1 MEILHQIRHLDDT
14 IGDMILRFGPWSY
27 AILFLI
33 VFCETGL
40 VVTPF
45 LPGDT
50 LLFAAGIFANQ
61 APGKPGFNVWILLT
75 VLTLAP
81 LCGDLVNYTLGR
93 YLGPRIFKNPN
104 SKFLRPENLHKTEAF
119 FAKHGGK
126 AIIIARW
133 VPIIRT
139 FAPFVAGMGNMG
151 YRKFFGY
158 SIVGAF
164 LWVWICVWAGYFFGG
179 IPVVKANFE
188 WAMLAMLVVTGAP
201 VLYEV
206 WKHRR
211 EASQIDDVAEDIV
224 DDLKELKDEN

>member
-61 APGKPGFNVWILLT
+61 GAGKPGFNVWILLA

-104 SKFLRPENLHKTEAF
+104 SKILRPENLRKTEAF

-133 VPIIRT
+133 VPIVRT

-151 YRKFFGY
+151 YRKFFSF

-164 LWVWICVWAGYFFGG
+164 LWVWICVWAGYFFGM

-188 WAMLAMLVVTGAP
+188 WAMLAMLVVTGGP
-201 VLYEV
+201 VVFEV

-211 EASQIDDVAEDIV
+211 EASKIDDVAEDVV
-224 DDLKELKDEN
+224 DDLKELKDDN